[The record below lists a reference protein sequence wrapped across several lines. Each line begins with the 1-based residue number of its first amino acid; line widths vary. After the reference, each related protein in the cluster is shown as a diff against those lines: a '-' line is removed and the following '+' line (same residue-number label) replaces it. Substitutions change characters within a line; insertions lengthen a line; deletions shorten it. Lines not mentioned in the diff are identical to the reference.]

1 MKNVLFCATL
11 LCGTLAFAQIS
22 GPPSGGNQKSVV
34 TQYMGLVSVTITY
47 NSPDVTGPGGQ
58 DRTGKIWGQ
67 LVPYGLTNLQFGQSS
82 DENPSPWRAGA
93 NENTTIEISH
103 NVNIE
108 GKPLKAGIYGL
119 HMIPEEGEWTI
130 IFSNN
135 STSWGSY
142 FYNPEE
148 DALSV
153 KVAPVANKFTE
164 YLTYEFENR
173 KPDECTVSMQW
184 EKLKVPFKVSVP
196 NINEL
201 YIAKIEEE
209 LRGSAGFNY
218 QNLVT
223 AANFAVSNNV
233 ALDKAEQWANAAV
246 SAPFVGQENYSTL
259 STQATVFL
267 ALGKSDEA
275 KAAMKKAIFHP
286 TANVFQIHQTGRGLI
301 AQDKDEFALQVFKWN
316 AERFPKTWPVNVGLA
331 RGYSATGDYS
341 KALKHAEMAL
351 TVAPDQLNK
360 DNLEAS
366 IKKLKNK
373 EDIN

>member
-1 MKNVLFCATL
+1 MKKVLLLTTL
-11 LCGTLAFAQIS
+11 LCGTLGFSQIS
-22 GPPSGGNQKSVV
+22 SPPSGGNQKSAV

-58 DRTGKIWGQ
+58 DRAGKIWGQ
-67 LVPYGLTNLQFGQSS
+67 LVPYGLTNLQFGQST

-93 NENTTIEISH
+93 NENTTIQFSH
-103 NVNIE
+103 DVSIE
-108 GKPLKAGIYGL
+108 GKPLKAGTYGL
-119 HMIPEEGEWTI
+119 HMIPGETEWTV

-135 STSWGSY
+135 SSSWGSY

-148 DALSV
+148 DALRV
-153 KVAPVANKFTE
+153 KVTPAANEYNE
-164 YLTYEFENR
+164 YLTYEFDER
-173 KPDECTVSMQW
+173 KQDQCLVSMEW
-184 EKLKVPFKVSVP
+184 ENLKVPFKISVP
-196 NINEL
+196 NLNEL
-201 YIAKIEEE
+201 YVQQIEEE

-246 SAPFVGQENYSTL
+246 SAPFVGQENYTTL
-259 STQATVFL
+259 STQATVLL
-267 ALGKSDEA
+267 ALGKTDEA

-286 TANVFQIHQTGRGLI
+286 TANVFQIHQTGRALI
-301 AQDKDEFALQVFKWN
+301 AQDKDDFALQVFKWN
-316 AERFPKTWPVNVGLA
+316 AERFPKTWPINVGLA
-331 RGYSATGDYS
+331 RGYSANGDYS

-351 TVAPDQLNK
+351 KVAPDKLNQ
-360 DNLEAS
+360 DSLQAAIE
-366 IKKLKNK
+366 KLKNK